1 MTVDCGDRN
10 RVRNVLFEDIRVEHI
25 QEGRLFYVKVR
36 FNPKYDRQPGSSI
49 EGLYSVISLI
59 RESARTVRSFKG

>member
-25 QEGRLFYVKVR
+25 QEGRLFLCESPFQSQVR
-36 FNPKYDRQPGSSI
+36 QAARQ
-49 EGLYSVISLI
+49 
-59 RESARTVRSFKG
+59 